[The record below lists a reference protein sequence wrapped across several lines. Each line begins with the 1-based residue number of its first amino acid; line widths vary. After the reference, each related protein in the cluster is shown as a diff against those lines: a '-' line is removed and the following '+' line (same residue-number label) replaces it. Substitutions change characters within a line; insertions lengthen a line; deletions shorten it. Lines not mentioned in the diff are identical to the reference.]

1 VFRKLLAAFG
11 AGVEV
16 DTVLR
21 NPQVRPGETLH
32 GEVRFRGGSSDHR
45 VDAITIDFTAV
56 VEVEYGDNETRR
68 TFSFLRSQVSGP
80 FELKSGQTHALPF
93 AIPVHEIVMDI
104 PWLPAHPTFDPGTP
118 YTLPGGNPP
127 IDQVKTGDGQ
137 WGPFV
142 EHAGVHCYVGFHGS
156 VGCTAGGRGWSM
168 WSGRI
173 SA

>member
-1 VFRKLLAAFG
+1 MNRSLTRLACLAGALVALPLLAAGPAQAQPG
-11 AGVEV
+11 AVHFSMGGLNCAIF
-16 DTVLR
+16 DNGTVGCDL
-21 NPQVRPGETLH
+21 P
-32 GEVRFRGGSSDHR
+32 
-45 VDAITIDFTAV
+45 TATPLQ
-56 VEVEYGDNETRR
+56 YG
-68 TFSFLRSQVSGP
+68 Q
-80 FELKSGQTHALPF
+80 LPF

-104 PWLPAHPTFDPGTP
+104 PWLPAHPTFDSGTP